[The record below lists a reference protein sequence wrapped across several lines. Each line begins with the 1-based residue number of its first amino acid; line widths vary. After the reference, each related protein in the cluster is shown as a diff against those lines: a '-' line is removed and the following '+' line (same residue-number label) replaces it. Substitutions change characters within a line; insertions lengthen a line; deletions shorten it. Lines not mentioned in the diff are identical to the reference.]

1 MSASRRVASRYQKAL
16 KKSESE
22 TVFDLID
29 KKFKDW
35 EDCFKPTGNIVQYT
49 TVKGWSYLSE
59 KERADPLNKARY
71 DFALKL
77 FEGFNEAVQKDI
89 SKQVVEN
96 LSKPNLGLPEDVF
109 SDNKLNLT
117 LQETSEESL
126 KALASE
132 VSRSFKTDGFQRG
145 ALKQFWDASIGDEF
159 LRRTPKM
166 LGDILSLKVLKSKKK
181 DENPEVR
188 QMVRNCSL
196 NWTMTTVLPLLG
208 WGAGAQG
215 GVASVNAVAGLAT
228 TNILTALGATGV
240 VATVGSTAVA
250 FGAGMVFYK
259 KALHQLSSKR
269 RESASNFDSLASD
282 IYSGYQTPEGV
293 EAEYSKK
300 LQSVLE
306 DKSLSPKDAREKI
319 CGLYSD
325 FQENARPSID
335 KGLKQLGYEGHSEA
349 YTPMKKFQSFF
360 NSLKLG
366 SEDKL
371 PTFVMLA
378 RMKHF
383 YDVQDMI
390 LEELEKDPV
399 GIGNEMRSYLSG
411 EKEIDQE
418 LVDAL
423 SLSKK
428 SSKTSSASRV
438 LDKSLMKPYKKTIPH
453 SERELEMDQRHLK
466 RQVVRQVMQRRASQN
481 SYEGQIRTAAMY
493 YQAGAK
499 DSLKAMLLK
508 YVVNPIDK
516 FRRHLDLFTMP
527 VDDLMDDVIEA
538 IAPEVAEKML
548 EAEVDADFEE
558 FEQGAK
564 LRNQERA
571 MSRGGYVDELD
582 PPSDKSPEFIE
593 GYVWGDTNQLP
604 VPPSVKKKL
613 VEEAAQEHSKKVI
626 ERALKKAWHTINPIE
641 IIKHAFEIIKK
652 YGWDADADKQWY
664 IKWPMRVFKVV
675 LMAIAVAFV
684 EVLEHYLLPY
694 VLVKLTGIEALWA
707 TASIPL
713 LEIITPII
721 IAYFKGAKDDVVD
734 EPGHLDWYEENYGEI
749 EEVLDD
755 NVFGKNASY
764 AY

>member
-1 MSASRRVASRYQKAL
+1 
-16 KKSESE
+16 
-22 TVFDLID
+22 
-29 KKFKDW
+29 
-35 EDCFKPTGNIVQYT
+35 
-49 TVKGWSYLSE
+49 
-59 KERADPLNKARY
+59 
-71 DFALKL
+71 
-77 FEGFNEAVQKDI
+77 
-89 SKQVVEN
+89 
-96 LSKPNLGLPEDVF
+96 
-109 SDNKLNLT
+109 
-117 LQETSEESL
+117 
-126 KALASE
+126 
-132 VSRSFKTDGFQRG
+132 
-145 ALKQFWDASIGDEF
+145 
-159 LRRTPKM
+159 
-166 LGDILSLKVLKSKKK
+166 
-181 DENPEVR
+181 
-188 QMVRNCSL
+188 
-196 NWTMTTVLPLLG
+196 
-208 WGAGAQG
+208 
-215 GVASVNAVAGLAT
+215 
-228 TNILTALGATGV
+228 
-240 VATVGSTAVA
+240 
-250 FGAGMVFYK
+250 
-259 KALHQLSSKR
+259 
-269 RESASNFDSLASD
+269 
-282 IYSGYQTPEGV
+282 
-293 EAEYSKK
+293 
-300 LQSVLE
+300 
-306 DKSLSPKDAREKI
+306 
-319 CGLYSD
+319 
-325 FQENARPSID
+325 
-335 KGLKQLGYEGHSEA
+335 
-349 YTPMKKFQSFF
+349 
-360 NSLKLG
+360 
-366 SEDKL
+366 
-371 PTFVMLA
+371 
-378 RMKHF
+378 
-383 YDVQDMI
+383 
-390 LEELEKDPV
+390 
-399 GIGNEMRSYLSG
+399 
-411 EKEIDQE
+411 
-418 LVDAL
+418 
-423 SLSKK
+423 
-428 SSKTSSASRV
+428 
-438 LDKSLMKPYKKTIPH
+438 
-453 SERELEMDQRHLK
+453 
-466 RQVVRQVMQRRASQN
+466 
-481 SYEGQIRTAAMY
+481 MY